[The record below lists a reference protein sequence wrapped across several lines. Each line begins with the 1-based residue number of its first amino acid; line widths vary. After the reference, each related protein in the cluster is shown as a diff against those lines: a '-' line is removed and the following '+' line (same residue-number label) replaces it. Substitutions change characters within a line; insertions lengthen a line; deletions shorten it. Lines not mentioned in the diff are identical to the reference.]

1 VPGSAIYD
9 VDAEAVVQNIAQCL
23 KVGGL
28 DDLHHPSEIVHKP
41 PPCLPKIG
49 RPEADTEQGAA
60 IDRGSAFPQPY
71 LDAVPA
77 VGATAEIG
85 GAGHACAFP
94 EGAGE
99 GDTSGRDV
107 SPSDSHFRSGQNIEI
122 T

>member
-1 VPGSAIYD
+1 M
-9 VDAEAVVQNIAQCL
+9 QNTAQRL

-28 DDLHHPSEIVHKP
+28 DDFHHPFEIVHQSP
-41 PPCLPKIG
+41 PRLRKIG
-49 RPEADTEQGAA
+49 GPQADTQEGAA

-71 LDAVPA
+71 LYAVPA
-77 VGATAEIG
+77 IGATAEIG
-85 GAGHACAFP
+85 GASHAYTFP

-107 SPSDSHFRSGQNIEI
+107 SPSDSHLQSGQDIEI